1 MKKRKIKRS
10 SYILINTLLIFFF
23 TGILFSIYTK
33 KASNKINKISLEYFQ
48 KEVANSLNGVLSNV
62 IINDKNEILKIYKN
76 SKGEILYVDYDMAL
90 SYQLLNQISK
100 QIKDS
105 IEENEYPNKGIILTL
120 PFNVSSDN
128 IFINN
133 LGPKITI
140 KINYINSILTNIYTK
155 ITNYGLNNALVES
168 YIKISIDGQ
177 IITPI
182 TDKKVNTTYD
192 LLIAAKIINGR
203 VPNIYGNYLNSN
215 SSIFDVPID

>member
-48 KEVANSLNGVLSNV
+48 KEVANSLNGLLSNV

-168 YIKISIDGQ
+168 YIKISI
-177 IITPI
+177 I
-182 TDKKVNTTYD
+182 VVC
-192 LLIAAKIINGR
+192 L
-203 VPNIYGNYLNSN
+203 S
-215 SSIFDVPID
+215 